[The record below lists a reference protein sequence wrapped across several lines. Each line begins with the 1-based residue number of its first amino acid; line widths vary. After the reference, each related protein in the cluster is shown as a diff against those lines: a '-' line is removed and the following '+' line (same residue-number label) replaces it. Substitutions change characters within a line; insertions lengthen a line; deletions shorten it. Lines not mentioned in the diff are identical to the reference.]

1 MIAHC
6 YSCCAIVCASCAA
19 SSHSDHYIVTADTAP
34 GSFTSCEDEACA
46 SASFSGAVNN
56 EGGTDADMAAAPI
69 VAGIAL
75 LFIAGSSDAGADPVG
90 NALSGVTDDEGLVSL
105 DHLQT
110 LWRSRLHISQSL
122 PPPPPQ
128 YAVLRGVL
136 RSGLF
141 STARVSGS
149 RARVGLSHPRAHEV
163 AALAALP
170 TRALLSEGI
179 DIAPLVTGSVLSE
192 RILTVLATSQGPLW
206 DPRDEV
212 VTTPLLPRKS
222 AMPPLR
228 LSAALISTPPHLM
241 AQRIAALAGVFFN
254 MPTTAQPK
262 TPSTFSVLPRRPV
275 SETATVAARP
285 TITVTTVP
293 DLVRCIQRLMLRVDA
308 NTTGGN
314 AVSIIASGSSNNSSS
329 SGSSSTADGTAPLP
343 DYLGLATVDEII
355 LLDINAMSRDAT
367 ARRQVIPGGT
377 DVIDDESTSTTTTT
391 TTISA
396 LVLFF
401 PLLPLFFDAR
411 ITKIVF
417 DGSREVGLFATAGV
431 RIVNLFVLR
440 VALEELGL
448 SRTRA
453 PTSDVDLLNVLLANH
468 QIEGKCISFTNDTP
482 AQLAGGLLD
491 AARAASAALFLP
503 HNKIATTA
511 SPSTPS
517 GAIELQRTIA
527 LFSPPVSPVSELA
540 LYRAELRSQLLSLA
554 APAGLPSGTSVAG
567 LKRGRLAIDAPLQV
581 IPPWWYR
588 CRTCNLRGNHFAY
601 DCGEC

>member
-19 SSHSDHYIVTADTAP
+19 SSHSDHYIVTAADNLSS
-34 GSFTSCEDEACA
+34 SFPVCEDEACA

-75 LFIAGSSDAGADPVG
+75 LFIAGSSDAGDAGIDPVG

-110 LWRSRLHISQSL
+110 LWRSRLHASQSL

-141 STARVSGS
+141 STARVSGT

-170 TRALLSEGI
+170 TRRLISEGI
-179 DIAPLVTGSVLSE
+179 DIAPLVTSSVLSE
-192 RILTVLATSQGPLW
+192 RVLTVLATSQGPLW
-206 DPRDEV
+206 DPRDEPPV
-212 VTTPLLPRKS
+212 LSSSPLLPRKS

-228 LSAALISTPPHLM
+228 LSPLISIPPNLM
-241 AQRIAALAGVFFN
+241 AQRIAALANVFN
-254 MPTTAQPK
+254 MPPTATRERPTTSQLP
-262 TPSTFSVLPRRPV
+262 TPLPPRSPV
-275 SETATVAARP
+275 PETATVTARP

-293 DLVRCIQRLMLRVDA
+293 DLVRCIQRLLLRVDA
-308 NTTGGN
+308 NTTGAGS
-314 AVSIIASGSSNNSSS
+314 AVSIIASGN
-329 SGSSSTADGTAPLP
+329 SSTASAEGTSLLLP
-343 DYLGLATVDEII
+343 DFLGLATVDEII
-355 LLDINAMSRDAT
+355 LLDINAMSRDAAT
-367 ARRQVIPGGT
+367 RRKVVTGGSEVI
-377 DVIDDESTSTTTTT
+377 VDDEFSSTSTTA
-391 TTISA
+391 ISA

-417 DGSREVGLFATAGV
+417 DGAREVGLFASAGV

-453 PTSDVDLLNVLLANH
+453 SPTSDVELLNLLTANH
-468 QIEGKCISFTNDTP
+468 QNEGKCVSFTNDKP

-503 HNKIATTA
+503 YNKIPLPT
-511 SPSTPS
+511 S
-517 GAIELQRTIA
+517 GAIDLQRTIA
-527 LFSPPVSPVSELA
+527 LFAPPVSPVSEFA
-540 LYRAELRSQLLSLA
+540 LHRAELRSQLLSLA

-588 CRTCNLRGNHFAY
+588 CRTCNVRGNHFAY